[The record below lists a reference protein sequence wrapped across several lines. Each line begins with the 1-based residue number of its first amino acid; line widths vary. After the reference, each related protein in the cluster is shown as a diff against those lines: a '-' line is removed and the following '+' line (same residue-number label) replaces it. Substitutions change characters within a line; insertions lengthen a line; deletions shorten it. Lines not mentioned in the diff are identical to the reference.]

1 MKKINSVLISYIVII
16 FGAALAA
23 FSLDTLLLPNT
34 ILDGGINGISIIIS
48 KLTSISLSL
57 LVLIL
62 NIPILLFGY
71 KKIGKEFLIKSI
83 YAMII
88 FAILLKVFDI
98 INPITNEMLLA
109 TVFGGALLG
118 IGVGIVMKFGGC
130 LDGTETIS
138 IILSKKTNL
147 SVGQIILLF
156 NLVIYSI
163 AGYVFGIDR
172 ALYSILTYFISYK
185 LIDIIIIG
193 FDQTKEALIITDR
206 GEDLAKEIFKKL
218 GRTTTTIK
226 GEGLISGKKNII
238 YCVLTRMEI
247 YDLKKI
253 VRDMDETAFITI
265 SDVSE
270 IIGKHIKSNKD
281 IIEDRDE

>member
-1 MKKINSVLISYIVII
+1 MNKTNNILSYIII
-16 FGAALAA
+16 ILGAGLAA

-48 KLTSISLSL
+48 KLTSISLSV

-62 NIPILLFGY
+62 NIPILLLGY

-83 YAMII
+83 YAMVI
-88 FAILLKVFDI
+88 FAILLKIFEI
-98 INPITNEMLLA
+98 CNPITNEMLLA

-118 IGVGIVMKFGGC
+118 LGVGIVMKFGGC

-206 GEDLAKEIFKKL
+206 GDDLAKEIFKKL

-226 GEGLISGKKNII
+226 GEGLITGKKNII

-270 IIGKHIKSNKD
+270 IIGKHIKSNKN
-281 IIEDRDE
+281 IIEDRDG

>member
-1 MKKINSVLISYIVII
+1 MQRTKNIISYIVII
-16 FGAALAA
+16 LGAALAA
-23 FSLDTLLLPNT
+23 FALDTLLLPNT

-48 KLTSISLSL
+48 KLTGLSLSL

-62 NIPILLFGY
+62 NIPVLLLGY

-98 INPITNEMLLA
+98 INPITDEMLLA

-163 AGYVFGIDR
+163 AGYVFGVDR

-206 GEDLAKEIFKKL
+206 GEDLAKEIFEKL

-238 YCVLTRMEI
+238 YCVLTRIEI

>member
-1 MKKINSVLISYIVII
+1 MKSTNNILSYIIII
-16 FGAALAA
+16 FGAGLAA
-23 FSLDTLLLPNT
+23 FALDTLLLPNT

-48 KLTSISLSL
+48 KLSGISLSL

-62 NIPILLFGY
+62 NIPVLLLGY

-83 YAMII
+83 YAMVI
-88 FAILLKVFDI
+88 FAILLKIFDI
-98 INPITNEMLLA
+98 FNPITNEMLLA

-118 IGVGIVMKFGGC
+118 TGVGIVVKFGGC
-130 LDGTETIS
+130 LDGTETIA
-138 IILSKKTNL
+138 IILSKKINL
-147 SVGQIILLF
+147 SVGQMILLF

-163 AGYVFGIDR
+163 AGMVFGIDR

-185 LIDIIIIG
+185 LIDMIIIG
-193 FDQTKEALIITDR
+193 FDQTKEAFIITDR
-206 GEDLAKEIFKKL
+206 GEDLAEEIFKKL

-226 GEGLISGKKNII
+226 GKGLISGQKNII

-247 YDLKKI
+247 YDLKRI
-253 VRDMDETAFITI
+253 VRNMDETAFITI

-270 IIGKHIKSNKD
+270 IIGKHIKSNRN
-281 IIEDRDE
+281 IIETRDE

>member
-1 MKKINSVLISYIVII
+1 MKKTNNIISYIVII

-48 KLTSISLSL
+48 KLTSISLSI

-83 YAMII
+83 YAMVI
-88 FAILLKVFDI
+88 FAILLKIFDI
-98 INPITNEMLLA
+98 INPITDEMLLA

-163 AGYVFGIDR
+163 AGYVFGVDR

-206 GEDLAKEIFKKL
+206 GEDLAKEIFEKL

-238 YCVLTRMEI
+238 YCVLTRIEI

-253 VRDMDETAFITI
+253 VRNMDETAFITI

>member
-1 MKKINSVLISYIVII
+1 MKKTNNIISYIVII

-48 KLTSISLSL
+48 KLTSISLSI

-83 YAMII
+83 YAMVI
-88 FAILLKVFDI
+88 FAILLKIFDI
-98 INPITNEMLLA
+98 INPITDEMLLA

-163 AGYVFGIDR
+163 AGYVFGVDR

-206 GEDLAKEIFKKL
+206 GEDLAKEIFEKL

-247 YDLKKI
+247 YDLKKV

>member
-1 MKKINSVLISYIVII
+1 MQRTKNIISYIVII
-16 FGAALAA
+16 LGAALAA
-23 FSLDTLLLPNT
+23 FALDTLLLPNT

-48 KLTSISLSL
+48 KLTGLSLSV

-62 NIPILLFGY
+62 NIPVLLLGY

-88 FAILLKVFDI
+88 FAILLKIFDI
-98 INPITNEMLLA
+98 INPITDEMLLA

-163 AGYVFGIDR
+163 AGYVFGVDR

-206 GEDLAKEIFKKL
+206 GEDLAKEIFEKL

-238 YCVLTRMEI
+238 YCVLTRIEI

>member
-1 MKKINSVLISYIVII
+1 MQRTKNIISYIVII
-16 FGAALAA
+16 LGAALAA
-23 FSLDTLLLPNT
+23 FALDTLLLPNT

-48 KLTSISLSL
+48 KLTGLSLSV

-62 NIPILLFGY
+62 NIPVLLLGY

-98 INPITNEMLLA
+98 INPITDEMLLA

-163 AGYVFGIDR
+163 AGYVFGVDR

-206 GEDLAKEIFKKL
+206 GEDLAKEIFEKL

-238 YCVLTRMEI
+238 YCVLTRIEI

>member
-1 MKKINSVLISYIVII
+1 MKKSNNIISFII
-16 FGAALAA
+16 IIIGAALAA
-23 FSLDTLLLPNT
+23 FSIDTLLLPNT
-34 ILDGGINGISIIIS
+34 ILDGGINGISIIIN
-48 KLTSISLSL
+48 KLSGISLSL

-62 NIPILLFGY
+62 NIPVLLLGY

-88 FAILLKVFDI
+88 FAILLKIFDI
-98 INPITNEMLLA
+98 LNPITNEMLLA

-118 IGVGIVMKFGGC
+118 IGVGIVVKFGGC

-138 IILSKKTNL
+138 ILLSKKTNL
-147 SVGQIILLF
+147 SVGQIILFF
-156 NLVIYSI
+156 NLFIYSI
-163 AGYVFGIDR
+163 AGFVFGIDR

-193 FDQTKEALIITDR
+193 FDQTKEALIITDK
-206 GEDLAKEIFKKL
+206 GEQLAKEIFEKI

-226 GEGLISGKKNII
+226 GEGLITGKKNII
-238 YCVLTRMEI
+238 YCILTRMEI
-247 YDLKKI
+247 NDLKKI

-270 IIGKHIKSNKD
+270 IIGKHIKSNETNLE
-281 IIEDRDE
+281 IRDK

>member
-1 MKKINSVLISYIVII
+1 MKKSNNIISFII
-16 FGAALAA
+16 IIIGAGLAA
-23 FSLDTLLLPNT
+23 FSIDTLLLPNT

-48 KLTSISLSL
+48 KLSGISLSL

-62 NIPILLFGY
+62 NIPVLLLGY

-88 FAILLKVFDI
+88 FAILLKIFDI

-109 TVFGGALLG
+109 TVFGGAILG
-118 IGVGIVMKFGGC
+118 IGVGIVVKFGGC

-138 IILSKKTNL
+138 ILLSKKTNL
-147 SVGQIILLF
+147 SVGQIILIF
-156 NLVIYSI
+156 NLFIYSI
-163 AGYVFGIDR
+163 AGFVFGIDR

-193 FDQTKEALIITDR
+193 FDQTKEALIITDK
-206 GEDLAKEIFKKL
+206 GEELAKEIFKKI

-238 YCVLTRMEI
+238 YCILTRMEI

-270 IIGKHIKSNKD
+270 IIGKHIKSND
-281 IIEDRDE
+281 IELETRDE

>member
-1 MKKINSVLISYIVII
+1 MKKSNNIISFIIIIV
-16 FGAALAA
+16 GAALAA
-23 FSLDTLLLPNT
+23 FSIDTLLLPNT

-48 KLTSISLSL
+48 KLTGISLSL

-62 NIPILLFGY
+62 NIPVLLLGY

-83 YAMII
+83 YAMTI
-88 FAILLKVFDI
+88 FALLLKIFDI
-98 INPITNEMLLA
+98 LNPITNEMLLA
-109 TVFGGALLG
+109 TVFGGAILG
-118 IGVGIVMKFGGC
+118 LGVGIVVKFGGC

-138 IILSKKTNL
+138 ILLSKKTNL
-147 SVGQIILLF
+147 SVGQIILIF
-156 NLVIYSI
+156 NLFIYTI
-163 AGYVFGIDR
+163 AGFVFGIDR

-193 FDQTKEALIITDR
+193 FDQTKEALIITDK
-206 GEDLAKEIFKKL
+206 GEELAKEILEKI

-226 GEGLISGKKNII
+226 GEGLITGKKNII
-238 YCVLTRMEI
+238 YCILTRMEI

-253 VRDMDETAFITI
+253 VREMDETAFITI

-270 IIGKHIKSNKD
+270 IIGKHIKSNEKLL
-281 IIEDRDE
+281 ETRDE

>member
-1 MKKINSVLISYIVII
+1 MKKTNNIISYIVII

-48 KLTSISLSL
+48 KLTSISLSI

-83 YAMII
+83 YAMVI
-88 FAILLKVFDI
+88 FAILLKIFDI
-98 INPITNEMLLA
+98 INPITDEMLLA

-118 IGVGIVMKFGGC
+118 MGVGIVMKFGGC

-163 AGYVFGIDR
+163 AGYVFGVDR

-206 GEDLAKEIFKKL
+206 GEDLAKEIFEKL

>member
-1 MKKINSVLISYIVII
+1 MKNNNLLSYIII
-16 FGAALAA
+16 ILGAGLAA
-23 FSLDTLLLPNT
+23 FAIDTLLLPNT

-48 KLTSISLSL
+48 KLSGISLSL
-57 LVLIL
+57 LVLVL
-62 NIPILLFGY
+62 NIPVLLLGY

-83 YAMII
+83 YAMVI
-88 FAILLKVFDI
+88 FAILLKIFDI
-98 INPITNEMLLA
+98 VNPITNEMLLA
-109 TVFGGALLG
+109 TCFGGAMLG
-118 IGVGIVMKFGGC
+118 LGVGIVVKFGGC

-138 IILSKKTNL
+138 ILLSRKTNL

-156 NLVIYSI
+156 NLIIYSI
-163 AGYVFGIDR
+163 AGFVFGIDR

-185 LIDIIIIG
+185 LIDLIIIG

-206 GEDLAKEIFKKL
+206 GEDLTKEIFNKL
-218 GRTTTTIK
+218 GRTTTTMK

-247 YDLKKI
+247 YELKKI
-253 VRDMDETAFITI
+253 VTNMDETAFITI

-270 IIGKHIKSNKD
+270 IIGKHIKSNNQLK
-281 IIEDRDE
+281 EEEEE

>member
-1 MKKINSVLISYIVII
+1 MKKSNNIISFLVII
-16 FGAALAA
+16 VGAGLAA
-23 FSLDTLLLPNT
+23 FSIDTLLLPNT

-48 KLTSISLSL
+48 KLSGISLSL

-62 NIPILLFGY
+62 NIPVLLLGY

-83 YAMII
+83 YAMVI
-88 FAILLKVFDI
+88 FALLLKIFNI

-109 TVFGGALLG
+109 TVFGGAILG
-118 IGVGIVMKFGGC
+118 IGVGIVVKFGGC

-138 IILSKKTNL
+138 ILLSKKTNL
-147 SVGQIILLF
+147 SVGQIILIF
-156 NLVIYSI
+156 NLFIYSI
-163 AGYVFGIDR
+163 AGFVFGIDR

-193 FDQTKEALIITDR
+193 FDQTKEALIITDK
-206 GEDLAKEIFKKL
+206 GEELAKEIFEKI

-226 GEGLISGKKNII
+226 GEGLITGKKNII
-238 YCVLTRMEI
+238 YCILTRMEI

-253 VRDMDETAFITI
+253 VREMDETAFITI

-270 IIGKHIKSNKD
+270 IIGKHIKSNE
-281 IIEDRDE
+281 IEIETRDE

>member
-1 MKKINSVLISYIVII
+1 MNKTNNILSYIII
-16 FGAALAA
+16 ILGAGLAA

-48 KLTSISLSL
+48 KLTSISLSV

-62 NIPILLFGY
+62 NIPILLLGY

-83 YAMII
+83 YAMVI
-88 FAILLKVFDI
+88 FAILLKIFEI
-98 INPITNEMLLA
+98 CNPITNEMLLA

-118 IGVGIVMKFGGC
+118 LGVGIVMKFGGC

-163 AGYVFGIDR
+163 GGYVFGIDR

-206 GEDLAKEIFKKL
+206 GDDLAKEIFKKL

-226 GEGLISGKKNII
+226 GEGLITGKKNII

-270 IIGKHIKSNKD
+270 IIGKHIKSNKN
-281 IIEDRDE
+281 IIEDRDG

>member
-1 MKKINSVLISYIVII
+1 MKKTNNIISYIVII

-48 KLTSISLSL
+48 KLTSISLSI

-83 YAMII
+83 YAMVI
-88 FAILLKVFDI
+88 FAILLKIFDI
-98 INPITNEMLLA
+98 INPITDEMLLA

-163 AGYVFGIDR
+163 AGYVFGVDR

-206 GEDLAKEIFKKL
+206 GEDLAKEIFEKL

-253 VRDMDETAFITI
+253 VRNMDETAFITI